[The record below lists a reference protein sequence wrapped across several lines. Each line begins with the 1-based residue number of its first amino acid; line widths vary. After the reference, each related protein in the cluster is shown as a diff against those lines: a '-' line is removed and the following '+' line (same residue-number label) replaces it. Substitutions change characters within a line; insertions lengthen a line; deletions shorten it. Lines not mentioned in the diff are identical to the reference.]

1 MAQQPPGAYWQALV
15 STAEPGQPDLPPTAF
30 TMLELAFRVVAVSD
44 VR

>member
-1 MAQQPPGAYWQALV
+1 MVQQPPGTYWQALV
-15 STAEPGQPDLPPTAF
+15 SIVGSGQPDLPPTAF